1 MSEAQALDPSSS
13 VSPVSTTLEGP
24 ALHRMV
30 VRAVAASAV
39 GTTIEWYDFFLYGVA
54 AATVFP
60 RMFFPQSDPFIGTLL
75 SFSTYFVGFVARPMG
90 AAIFGHYGDRVGR
103 KALLVITMMM
113 MGVATVGIGLVPS
126 YATIGIWGA
135 VLLTVLRLIQ
145 GLSIGGEWSGSVLMA
160 GEWTD
165 PKRRGFTTSFAQ
177 FGAPAGMVLAN
188 GALALMTVATT
199 EEQFLNWGWR
209 IPFLA
214 SIVLVFVGMYIRLGI
229 LETPVFARLKARG
242 AVAKAPVIEVL
253 RKNWREVVLTA
264 LLRSGQQVP
273 FYIFTTYIITYAT
286 QQLGFSRSTILNF
299 VIVQSLISDGD
310 DPADGPLVRHLRTA
324 HDHGDR
330 LRRDDD
336 LPVPLFRDARQRV
349 AHLGVPGDR
358 DRAAAPRLAVR
369 AAGGVHFREL
379 PRFAALQ
386 RVIARVPARLD
397 HRGRAGPDRRRAAPP
412 PVRHVHGH
420 RRVHVGLRAH
430 QPGLRVRAARPRRK
444 PGSSIVVHASR
455 FSLLG
460 SFSLFGVPLTGHC
473 SAA

>member
-1 MSEAQALDPSSS
+1 
-13 VSPVSTTLEGP
+13 
-24 ALHRMV
+24 MV
-30 VRAVAASAV
+30 VRAVTASAV

-60 RMFFPQSDPFIGTLL
+60 QTFFPQSDPFIGTLL

-90 AAIFGHYGDRVGR
+90 AALFGHYGDRVGR

-135 VLLTVLRLIQ
+135 VALTVLRLIQ

-188 GALALMTVATT
+188 GALALMTLTTT
-199 EEQFLNWGWR
+199 EDQFLGWGWR

-229 LETPVFARLKARG
+229 LETPVFANLKARG

-253 RKNWREVVLTA
+253 KKNWREVVLTA
-264 LLRSGQQVP
+264 LLRTGQQVP

-286 QQLGFSRSTILNF
+286 QQLGYSRSTILNF
-299 VIVQSLISDGD
+299 VIVQSLISTMTIPLMGHLSDRYGRRTITAIGCVAMMVFPFVYFWMLD
-310 DPADGPLVRHLRTA
+310 SRSLALAFLAIAVGLPIHDLQYGPQAAFISESFPGSLRYS
-324 HDHGDR
+324 GSS
-330 LRRDDD
+330 
-336 LPVPLFRDARQRV
+336 
-349 AHLGVPGDR
+349 LGYQ
-358 DRAAAPRLAVR
+358 LASIT
-369 AAGGVHFREL
+369 AGGPAPIIAVILLREFGTSTAIAVYMSL
-379 PRFAALQ
+379 CALASLICVFALRDQAG
-386 RVIARVPARLD
+386 RLD
-397 HRGRAGPDRRRAAPP
+397 H
-412 PVRHVHGH
+412 H
-420 RRVHVGLRAH
+420 
-430 QPGLRVRAARPRRK
+430 
-444 PGSSIVVHASR
+444 
-455 FSLLG
+455 
-460 SFSLFGVPLTGHC
+460 
-473 SAA
+473 